1 MVSELEMVAHAASF
15 SRRWRWLALLYIF
28 VGWWTLFS
36 RRPPLPGTHC
46 CIASTVAHWCRQ
58 KAINNV
64 ACNLF
69 EFLMLLSAMA
79 IKYRYLLLWD
89 SSEVAG
95 SCWDYCR
102 IGMKKIMIRLAQVW
116 RLPCGRRAAVN
127 RDKGGYCQMFS
138 DLSLLSLTRSNKIFI
153 HGGD

>member
-1 MVSELEMVAHAASF
+1 MDSELEMVAHAASF

-36 RRPPLPGTHC
+36 RRPPLPGRGTHC

-69 EFLMLLSAMA
+69 EVLMLLSAMA

-89 SSEVAG
+89 SSEITALYLYMLQ
-95 SCWDYCR
+95 WIKRYCSKR
-102 IGMKKIMIRLAQVW
+102 GLMSNVLK
-116 RLPCGRRAAVN
+116 
-127 RDKGGYCQMFS
+127 
-138 DLSLLSLTRSNKIFI
+138 LSLTSTPHPANKIFI